1 MAEILV
7 RFTELVRDDNN
18 ISYRAQ
24 ASGAAGSDGLWEG
37 WIEFIEENGRALR
50 TPRETTQPNRD
61 ALLYWAEGLT
71 AAYLEGALRR
81 ALHALREPAARVSVV
96 EASLFSGPAPARPA
110 SASPQPM
117 RAVLDPIS
125 TFAQGEDVLRQQ
137 LSALSRD
144 HLLAVISG
152 YELPID
158 ARARAT
164 DRELVEEIVRTV
176 QQLSTRRMEPDEAH
190 HR

>member
-1 MAEILV
+1 MAEALV
-7 RFTELVRDDNN
+7 RFTELVRDDDN

-24 ASGAAGSDGLWEG
+24 ASGLAGPDGLWEG

-81 ALHALREPAARVSVV
+81 ALDALREPTARVAMAD
-96 EASLFSGPAPARPA
+96 ASLFSAPATTKPA
-110 SASPQPM
+110 SAAPQPV
-117 RAVLDPIS
+117 RPVLDPFS
-125 TFAQGEDVLRQQ
+125 TFAQGEGVLRQQ

-144 HLLAVISG
+144 HLLAVIGG
-152 YELPID
+152 YELPVD
-158 ARARAT
+158 VKASVT
-164 DRELVEEIVRTV
+164 DRALIEDIVQAV
-176 QQLSTRRMEPDEAH
+176 HQLTHESPTA
-190 HR
+190 

>member
-1 MAEILV
+1 MAEALV
-7 RFTELVRDDNN
+7 RFTELVRDDDN

-24 ASGAAGSDGLWEG
+24 ASGLAGPDGLWEG

-81 ALHALREPAARVSVV
+81 ALDALREPTARVAKA
-96 EASLFSGPAPARPA
+96 EASLFSAPATTKPA
-110 SASPQPM
+110 SAAPQPV
-117 RAVLDPIS
+117 RPVLDPFS
-125 TFAQGEDVLRQQ
+125 TFAQGEGVLRQQ

-144 HLLAVISG
+144 HLLAVIGG
-152 YELPID
+152 YELPVD
-158 ARARAT
+158 VRASAT
-164 DRELVEEIVRTV
+164 DRALIEDIVQAV
-176 QQLSTRRMEPDEAH
+176 HQLTHESPTA
-190 HR
+190 

>member
-1 MAEILV
+1 MAEVLV
-7 RFTELVRDDNN
+7 RFTELVQDDTN

-24 ASGAAGSDGLWEG
+24 ASGVVGSDGLWEG

-81 ALHALREPAARVSVV
+81 ALHALREPAARASTV
-96 EASLFSGPAPARPA
+96 EASFFSGPASIKAATAPPQPARP
-110 SASPQPM
+110 
-117 RAVLDPIS
+117 VLDPFS
-125 TFAQGEDVLRQQ
+125 TFAQGEGVLRQQ

-144 HLLAVISG
+144 HLTAIIDG
-152 YELPID
+152 YALPIED
-158 ARARAT
+158 KASES
-164 DRELVEEIVRTV
+164 DRELVDDIVHTMQR
-176 QQLSTRRMEPDEAH
+176 LSTGRMEPDESQ
-190 HR
+190 RR